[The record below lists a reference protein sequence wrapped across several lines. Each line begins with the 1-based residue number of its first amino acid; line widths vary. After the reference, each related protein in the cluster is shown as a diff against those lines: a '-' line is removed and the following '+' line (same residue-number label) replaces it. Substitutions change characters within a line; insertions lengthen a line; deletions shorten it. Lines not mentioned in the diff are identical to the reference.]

1 MIKVNIIPLK
11 YQFYIFPL
19 LFLGCNLVD
28 SNENIET
35 IKYISESIN
44 SSVFNVNSNSSFNQW
59 ISPIATE
66 YKEKGVNYLLF
77 GGVNNDGVQIITR
90 INQETYAAEQKVVYS
105 GYKADDHNAP
115 AVFITDSNNIIVGLT
130 GHRDDSKIHIQVFK
144 NWSDIKKV
152 TRSIQMEEK
161 TTYVQ
166 IQQCNDRVFVF
177 TRSSDFNLKWKFIY
191 SDDGG
196 YNWSKPVVLYSTDV
210 QYYMLFKSIPSIES
224 ENNTLSTC
232 IRFVGTDHPTSFNKD
247 QIRAGAIVYNRNG
260 NAKYE
265 IKYSQGYIDIDNISS
280 GDTGLNDIDFFLFY
294 SPLAGN
300 KFRVWDMVS
309 NGLTTLVLVSEFKDD
324 EKNEFKNAKYKI
336 LVNSDDLTSS
346 QFQEISLN
354 GLSEIGVGQ
363 SSYFGGG
370 AFGLITT
377 DSQNSLKKVPLLY
390 VNNSENNDF
399 EIVSSV
405 FSFDSMNE
413 DYRSVLKSNNRILRL
428 PVSVKSS
435 QNNQWIINSFSTYID
450 FNSYY
455 GATYLVNN
463 N

>member
-1 MIKVNIIPLK
+1 MRLSRLNI
-11 YQFYIFPL
+11 YIL
-19 LFLGCNLVD
+19 LFFLGGCNLVNPGD
-28 SNENIET
+28 DIEIFKFT
-35 IKYISESIN
+35 PELIN

-66 YKEKGVNYLLF
+66 YFEDGVNYLLI
-77 GGVNNDGVQIITR
+77 GGVNNDGNQIITR
-90 INQETYAAEQKVVYS
+90 INQETNAAEQKVVYS
-105 GYKADDHNAP
+105 GYRADDHNAP
-115 AVFITDSNNIIVGLT
+115 AVFITDSNNIIVALT
-130 GHRDDSKIHIQVFK
+130 GHRDDSKIRIKIFK
-144 NWSDIKKV
+144 DWSDVRKV
-152 TRSIQMEEK
+152 TRSIKMEEK

-166 IQQCNDRVFVF
+166 IQQCNDRIFVF

-196 YNWSKPVVLYSTDV
+196 YNWSKPIVLYSTDV
-210 QYYMLFKSIPSIES
+210 QYYMLFKSIISNES
-224 ENNTLSTC
+224 GNNTLNTC
-232 IRFVGTDHPTSFNKD
+232 IRFIGTDHPTSFNKD
-247 QIRAGAIVYNRNG
+247 QIRAGSIVYNRNG
-260 NAKYE
+260 NTKYE
-265 IKYSQGYIDIDNISS
+265 IKYSHGYIDIDEISS
-280 GDTGLNDIDFFLFY
+280 GDTGLSDTDFFLFY
-294 SPLAGN
+294 SPIMGN

-309 NGLTTLVLVSEFKDD
+309 NGLTTLVLISEFKND
-324 EKNEFKNAKYKI
+324 EKDEFKNAKYKI
-336 LVNSDDLTSS
+336 LVNNDDLTSS

-377 DSQNSLKKVPLLY
+377 DSQNSVKKVPLLY
-390 VNNSENNDF
+390 VNNSETNDF
-399 EIVSSV
+399 EIVRSV

-413 DYRSVLKSNNRILRL
+413 DHHSVLKSNNRILRL